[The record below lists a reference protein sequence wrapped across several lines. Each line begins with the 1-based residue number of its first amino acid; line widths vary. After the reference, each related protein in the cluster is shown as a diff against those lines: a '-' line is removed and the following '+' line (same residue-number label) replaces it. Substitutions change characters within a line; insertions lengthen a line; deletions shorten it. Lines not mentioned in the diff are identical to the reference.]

1 MLKRLVRAVAVAGLL
16 AVAGAVVVGVTAE
29 TAEARQVHRMAV
41 AGDPGDGSV
50 GDPTDGLD
58 GDPTDGEDGDPND
71 GEDATSSGGGDK
83 GPTPGDPGD
92 GSEVSSNPG
101 VSSGAYSR
109 LNFLVY
115 WMLTSW

>member
-71 GEDATSSGGGDK
+71 GSDGFSSGGGERV
-83 GPTPGDPGD
+83 PTPGDPGD
-92 GSEVSSNPG
+92 GSEASPNLGEVT
-101 VSSGAYSR
+101 GAYSG
-109 LNFLVY
+109 LSLLVY